1 MFGYR
6 GHEKVVWKRSRDR
19 SRDKVLRQSNSVAWW
34 RRTTATLLDVSFGS
48 YRRHRRDLLM
58 GRRGYDVLVT
68 YHWDVVGCFISDL
81 FETSSRRTDG
91 TSSLRPLDTLS
102 QHASKTSW
110 RRTTEMFWQCL
121 TETSLGVSF
130 ETYLWRCWD
139 VQKDLVTMSP
149 QRLVVSWNYW
159 WSICLSLC
167 SKQSKKAWM

>member
-1 MFGYR
+1 MFDYR
-6 GHEKVVWKRSRDR
+6 GHEKVIWKHRRDH

-34 RRTTATLLDVSFGS
+34 RRTTATLLDVSFES

-68 YHWDVVGCFISDL
+68 YHWDVVGCLIWDL
-81 FETSSRRTDG
+81 FETSWRRTDG
-91 TSSLRPLDTLS
+91 TSSLRRLDTLS

-110 RRTTEMFWQCL
+110 RCTTETSWQHL

-139 VQKDLVTMSP
+139 VQKDLVMTSP
-149 QRLVVSWNYW
+149 QRLVASWNYW